1 MSAAGKYENRA
12 PHLISPVEHKNIFNA
27 YIGLGS
33 NINPIQN
40 LVKAVE
46 LLEKSILIK
55 TISQVWE
62 TTPSGAQGPNF
73 LNAAAQIETQLTPS
87 LLKSLVLRRVE
98 VELGRVRTG
107 NKNAPRTIDLDI
119 LVFEND
125 LLDPKVWTHAFVAV
139 PLSELIPQFT
149 NPETHETLDEA
160 ALRLSAMTSLKPRP
174 DVSLKL

>member
-1 MSAAGKYENRA
+1 MNAAGKDENQA
-12 PHLISPVEHKNIFNA
+12 NDSKSPDEKRNIFTA

-46 LLEKSILIK
+46 LLEKNILIK
-55 TISQVWE
+55 TLSQVWE
-62 TTPSGAQGPNF
+62 TPPSGAQGPNF

-119 LVFEND
+119 LVFENT
-125 LLDPKVWTHAFVAV
+125 LMDPKVWTHAFVAV

-149 NPETHETLDEA
+149 NPETHETLDA
-160 ALRLSAMTSLKPRP
+160 AAARLSAVIHVKPRP
-174 DVSLKL
+174 DIVLKL